1 MAAAILF
8 AVSAVLTKTFV
19 HYLGQGLFAWVPHW
33 EPYAMALAI
42 GIGFVIGQSAFQAG
56 SLAGSVA
63 GIEAAEPIASVALGV
78 GLLDEHV
85 AIGTPVQA
93 VAVMLSVITVVFAM
107 VMLARSEGRL
117 VAGRPSTAGS
127 DQGFVRPAAP

>member
-1 MAAAILF
+1 M
-8 AVSAVLTKTFV
+8 SAVLTKTFV

-63 GIEAAEPIASVALGV
+63 GIEAAEPIASVALGWACSTST
-78 GLLDEHV
+78 L
-85 AIGTPVQA
+85 
-93 VAVMLSVITVVFAM
+93 
-107 VMLARSEGRL
+107 RSGPRC
-117 VAGRPSTAGS
+117 RQS
-127 DQGFVRPAAP
+127 R